1 MVPIISF
8 NYRPYNNDGTLK
20 TSTEG
25 AKAEMERDF
34 EIDYYR
40 VWTHMRIVTRE
51 ANFNSSG
58 RFGLSEI
65 EIGTDLEPAQFSL
78 PEYGEPE
85 IPAQQ
90 QLPDPNAHWAFE
102 EDTLFTDII
111 AGSTISQYTDSGDL
125 LKVDTTIYDHC
136 TDPNVETDQQ
146 PERILRWIRL

>member
-78 PEYGEPE
+78 PEYGEP
-85 IPAQQ
+85 
-90 QLPDPNAHWAFE
+90 
-102 EDTLFTDII
+102 
-111 AGSTISQYTDSGDL
+111 
-125 LKVDTTIYDHC
+125 
-136 TDPNVETDQQ
+136 
-146 PERILRWIRL
+146 